1 MSENKSRKFLIHGG
15 ILAMAAIIVRI
26 IGMVYRIPLVNII
39 GSEGTGVY
47 SIAYNIYAIMLI
59 LSANALPSVASKMMA
74 AKLATKEY
82 KSANQIFNYSFLVAV
97 ISGGVAAAFMFFG
110 ADFIESLYK
119 GVPGVAIPI
128 RVLAPT
134 VFFVSVLGVMRGFYQ
149 AQGTMIPTSVSQI
162 IEQII
167 NAIVSVAAGY
177 ILVNIYKNSENVAA
191 YGAAGSTLGTCLGA
205 LVSLLFL
212 MGIYAVYRPVFMRM
226 VRRDKISVLEPPK
239 NVCREIIFTM
249 IPIILS
255 TTLYHASSVIDDMM
269 FSNMMAGSGINIK
282 MDIGNYSSSY
292 ILLIGIPQGIATA
305 MSISMLPSVV
315 SSYTIGDLSGV
326 REKIQKTIK
335 TNMLIVIPS
344 VIGLAVLGK
353 PIIQLLFAS
362 YDSNQGSMMLK
373 IGAIAVLF
381 YTLSTVT
388 TSALQG
394 IDKVSVPVK
403 YSAIALAVHI
413 VLVFCLLKF
422 TDLGIFALVIGNA
435 TFPVII
441 FALNYVALYKYIGY
455 KQELLESF
463 GIPLICAVIMGVACG
478 LTYKG
483 VYAVSSS
490 NIVSLIAAMAVA
502 AVSYFGP
509 VFVFVKKKLF
519 RL

>member
-1 MSENKSRKFLIHGG
+1 
-15 ILAMAAIIVRI
+15 
-26 IGMVYRIPLVNII
+26 
-39 GSEGTGVY
+39 
-47 SIAYNIYAIMLI
+47 
-59 LSANALPSVASKMMA
+59 
-74 AKLATKEY
+74 
-82 KSANQIFNYSFLVAV
+82 
-97 ISGGVAAAFMFFG
+97 
-110 ADFIESLYK
+110 
-119 GVPGVAIPI
+119 
-128 RVLAPT
+128 
-134 VFFVSVLGVMRGFYQ
+134 
-149 AQGTMIPTSVSQI
+149 
-162 IEQII
+162 
-167 NAIVSVAAGY
+167 
-177 ILVNIYKNSENVAA
+177 
-191 YGAAGSTLGTCLGA
+191 
-205 LVSLLFL
+205 
-212 MGIYAVYRPVFMRM
+212 M

-413 VLVFCLLKF
+413 VLVFCLLEF

-441 FALNYVALYKYIGY
+441 FVLNYVALYKYIGY

-463 GIPLICAVIMGVACG
+463 GIPLICAVIMGVVCG
-478 LTYKG
+478 FTYKG
-483 VYAVSSS
+483 VYAASSS

-509 VFVFVKKKLF
+509 IAVFVKKKLF

>member
-1 MSENKSRKFLIHGG
+1 MRLH
-15 ILAMAAIIVRI
+15 LC
-26 IGMVYRIPLVNII
+26 
-39 GSEGTGVY
+39 
-47 SIAYNIYAIMLI
+47 
-59 LSANALPSVASKMMA
+59 
-74 AKLATKEY
+74 
-82 KSANQIFNYSFLVAV
+82 
-97 ISGGVAAAFMFFG
+97 FFG

-413 VLVFCLLKF
+413 VLVFCLLEF

-441 FALNYVALYKYIGY
+441 FVLNYVALYKYIGY

-463 GIPLICAVIMGVACG
+463 GIPLICAVIMGVVCG
-478 LTYKG
+478 FTYKG
-483 VYAVSSS
+483 VYAASSS

-509 VFVFVKKKLF
+509 IAVFVKKKLF